1 MSYNYIK
8 DDRITGKYVSY
19 NHLNNILLDYNK
31 WLSKTGYSENNLTI
45 PLYQIGKGDVRIL
58 LWSQMH
64 GNESTT
70 TRALIDILKI
80 FSEQDCLFYNS
91 NA

>member
-31 WLSKTGYSENNLTI
+31 WLSKTGYS
-45 PLYQIGKGDVRIL
+45 
-58 LWSQMH
+58 
-64 GNESTT
+64 
-70 TRALIDILKI
+70 
-80 FSEQDCLFYNS
+80 
-91 NA
+91 